1 MAMSPSPQLS
11 PTMGASHRIERHQ
24 SNSPPLQP
32 QQLSK
37 RDKKRTVLAERLQE
51 ITMSFSANRDQ
62 HYRAQLQSI
71 QVDSNLIAE
80 ADVHSKHP
88 LPDSAEEIDE
98 LVRNNVQ
105 KTMMKSVST
114 DPPLRTGRIY
124 SDFAKEVNDAMEGR
138 DTAMVTL
145 KRDYDVKMNEINSYH
160 SYKKMVSKNEYKS
173 LSETLRDRLINS
185 VMSKKAR
192 LSKDKDA
199 IEIGEGST
207 HALLLHPSQFG
218 IANPASPGGIL
229 GKRATRHRRDAEEL
243 PNFPESHKRKRKG
256 HDSDESPAPSRQ
268 RIDNGASTPS
278 WAAEKQQLMAH
289 QVESSLYSVDKLFNE
304 KELTMAYNAAAL
316 AAHSYM
322 LRHPPFSD
330 DPDNQTNGKSDS
342 SSDHEKAPTAGDAEA
357 EDAESPPTGGAM
369 MERQFSHATRS
380 TRGAAVASGYGIDMF
395 TNDDLNY
402 PANLL
407 SLTRQIPKLPQMI
420 NQQNARQFASNPSK
434 DAVVSLQGL
443 SAEDANADIEVMRRA
458 RILNDEKGYGS
469 NLDVEQGAKSLLE
482 EAAYPRKYQH
492 WVKSD
497 NKEKISAPAMPTSSL
512 REDYGGQPM
521 LKQISQGATS
531 SIGGTPM
538 SRQATDDSI
547 TKSGKRT
554 VRRG

>member
-11 PTMGASHRIERHQ
+11 PTMGASHRNEPHP
-24 SNSPPLQP
+24 SNSPPLQQ

-37 RDKKRTVLAERLQE
+37 RDKKRTVLSDRLQD

-71 QVDSNLIAE
+71 QVDSNLIGE
-80 ADVHSKHP
+80 ADVHSRQP

-98 LVRNNVQ
+98 LVRINVQ
-105 KTMMKSVST
+105 KTMRT
-114 DPPLRTGRIY
+114 NILADPPLRAGRIY
-124 SDFAKEVNDAMEGR
+124 SDFAKEVNDAMEER
-138 DTAMVTL
+138 DSAMTVL

-160 SYKKMVSKNEYKS
+160 VYKKLVSKNEYKS
-173 LSETLRDRLINS
+173 LSDTLRDRLINS

-229 GKRATRHRRDAEEL
+229 GKRATRHRRDAEEVS
-243 PNFPESHKRKRKG
+243 NFPENHKRKRKA

-268 RIDNGASTPS
+268 RIDNGGSTPS
-278 WAAEKQQLMAH
+278 WSLEKQQLMAH
-289 QVESSLYSVDKLFNE
+289 QIESSIYSVDKLFNE
-304 KELTMAYNAAAL
+304 KELAMAYNTAAL

-330 DPDNQTNGKSDS
+330 DAENHTNGKSDS
-342 SSDHEKAPTAGDAEA
+342 SSEHDKAPAVGDADA
-357 EDAESPPTGGAM
+357 EDADSPPTGGAM

-395 TNDDLNY
+395 NDNDMNY
-402 PANLL
+402 PPNLL
-407 SLTRQIPKLPQMI
+407 SLTRQIPRLPQMI
-420 NQQNARQFASNPSK
+420 VQQNARQFASNPSK
-434 DAVVSLQGL
+434 DAIATLQGL

-458 RILNDEKGYGS
+458 RTHNDEKGYGN
-469 NLDVEQGAKSLLE
+469 NLEIEQGARSLLE
-482 EAAYPRKYQH
+482 EAAFPKKYQH

-497 NKEKISAPAMPTSSL
+497 NKDKILGHAVPTSSL

-521 LKQISQGATS
+521 MKQISQGGAS

-538 SRQATDDSI
+538 SRQATDDSV
-547 TKSGKRT
+547 TKSGKRG

>member
-1 MAMSPSPQLS
+1 
-11 PTMGASHRIERHQ
+11 
-24 SNSPPLQP
+24 
-32 QQLSK
+32 
-37 RDKKRTVLAERLQE
+37 
-51 ITMSFSANRDQ
+51 
-62 HYRAQLQSI
+62 
-71 QVDSNLIAE
+71 
-80 ADVHSKHP
+80 
-88 LPDSAEEIDE
+88 
-98 LVRNNVQ
+98 
-105 KTMMKSVST
+105 
-114 DPPLRTGRIY
+114 
-124 SDFAKEVNDAMEGR
+124 
-138 DTAMVTL
+138 
-145 KRDYDVKMNEINSYH
+145 MNEINSYH

-173 LSETLRDRLINS
+173 LSDTLRDRLINS

-199 IEIGEGST
+199 IEIGEGNT
-207 HALLLHPSQFG
+207 HALLLHPSQFA

-243 PNFPESHKRKRKG
+243 PNFPENHKRKRKA

-304 KELTMAYNAAAL
+304 KELTMAYNTAAL

-342 SSDHEKAPTAGDAEA
+342 SSDHEKAPAAGEGEA
-357 EDAESPPTGGAM
+357 EDADSPPTGGAM

-402 PANLL
+402 PSNLL

-420 NQQNARQFASNPSK
+420 NQHNARQFASNPSK

-458 RILNDEKGYGS
+458 RTLNDEKGYGS

-497 NKEKISAPAMPTSSL
+497 NKEKVAGPILPTSSL

-521 LKQISQGATS
+521 LKQISQGAS
-531 SIGGTPM
+531 SMGGTPM
-538 SRQATDDSI
+538 SRQATDDSV
-547 TKSGKRT
+547 TKTGKR
-554 VRRG
+554 RGR

>member
-1 MAMSPSPQLS
+1 MAMSPSPQVS

-37 RDKKRTVLAERLQE
+37 RDKKRTVLADRLQE

-80 ADVHSKHP
+80 ADVHARKP

-98 LVRNNVQ
+98 MVRNNVQ

-114 DPPLRTGRIY
+114 DPPLRSGRIY
-124 SDFAKEVNDAMEGR
+124 SDFAKEVNDAMEER
-138 DTAMVTL
+138 DAAMVIL
-145 KRDYDVKMNEINSYH
+145 KRDYEVKMNEINSYH
-160 SYKKMVSKNEYKS
+160 AYKKLVSKNEYKS
-173 LSETLRDRLINS
+173 LSDTLRDRLINS

-207 HALLLHPSQFG
+207 HALLLHPSQFA

-229 GKRATRHRRDAEEL
+229 GKRATRHRRDAEEI
-243 PNFPESHKRKRKG
+243 PNFPESHKRKRKT

-268 RIDNGASTPS
+268 RIDNGATTPS
-278 WAAEKQQLMAH
+278 WVYEKQQLMAH

-304 KELTMAYNAAAL
+304 KELTMAYNTAAL

-330 DPDNQTNGKSDS
+330 DPDSQTNGKSDS
-342 SSDHEKAPTAGDAEA
+342 SSDHEKPPTAGEADAE
-357 EDAESPPTGGAM
+357 DTDSPPTGGAM

-395 TNDDLNY
+395 NDNDMNY
-402 PANLL
+402 PPNLL

-458 RILNDEKGYGS
+458 RNHNDEKGFGS
-469 NLDVEQGAKSLLE
+469 NLDLEQGAKSLLE
-482 EAAYPRKYQH
+482 EAAYPKKYQH

-497 NKEKISAPAMPTSSL
+497 NKDKMIVPTIPTSSL

-521 LKQISQGATS
+521 MKQISQGAS
-531 SIGGTPM
+531 SMGGTPM

-547 TKSGKRT
+547 TKSGKRPA
-554 VRRG
+554 RRG

>member
-1 MAMSPSPQLS
+1 MA
-11 PTMGASHRIERHQ
+11 
-24 SNSPPLQP
+24 
-32 QQLSK
+32 
-37 RDKKRTVLAERLQE
+37 
-51 ITMSFSANRDQ
+51 
-62 HYRAQLQSI
+62 
-71 QVDSNLIAE
+71 
-80 ADVHSKHP
+80 
-88 LPDSAEEIDE
+88 
-98 LVRNNVQ
+98 
-105 KTMMKSVST
+105 
-114 DPPLRTGRIY
+114 
-124 SDFAKEVNDAMEGR
+124 
-138 DTAMVTL
+138 
-145 KRDYDVKMNEINSYH
+145 EINSYNN
-160 SYKKMVSKNEYKS
+160 YKKLVSKNEYKS
-173 LSETLRDRLINS
+173 LSDTLRDRLINS

-199 IEIGEGST
+199 IEIGEGTT
-207 HALLLHPSQFG
+207 HALLLHPSQFA

-229 GKRATRHRRDAEEL
+229 GKRATRTRRDEAQEI
-243 PNFPESHKRKRKG
+243 PSFPESNKRKRKA

-268 RIDNGASTPS
+268 RIDNGASTP
-278 WAAEKQQLMAH
+278 WVYEKQQLMAH

-304 KELTMAYNAAAL
+304 KELTMAYNTAAL

-342 SSDHEKAPTAGDAEA
+342 SSDHEKAPAAGEADA
-357 EDAESPPTGGAM
+357 EDADSPPTGGAM

-395 TNDDLNY
+395 TNEDLNY

-434 DAVVSLQGL
+434 DHVVSLQGL

-458 RILNDEKGYGS
+458 RNHNDEKGFGS
-469 NLDVEQGAKSLLE
+469 NLDIDMGAKSLLE
-482 EAAYPRKYQH
+482 EAAWPKKYSY

-497 NKEKISAPAMPTSSL
+497 NKDKMKEPVIPTSSL

-521 LKQISQGATS
+521 MKQISQGAS
-531 SIGGTPM
+531 SMGGTPM

-547 TKSGKRT
+547 TKFGKRPA
-554 VRRG
+554 RRG

>member
-88 LPDSAEEIDE
+88 LPDSAEEIDD

-124 SDFAKEVNDAMEGR
+124 SDFAKEVNDAMEER
-138 DTAMVTL
+138 DSAIVTL
-145 KRDYDVKMNEINSYH
+145 QRDYDVKMNEINSYH

-173 LSETLRDRLINS
+173 LSDTLRDRLINS

-199 IEIGEGST
+199 IEIGEGNT
-207 HALLLHPSQFG
+207 HALLLHPSQFA

-229 GKRATRHRRDAEEL
+229 GKRATRHRREAEEL
-243 PNFPESHKRKRKG
+243 PNFPENHKRKRKA

-304 KELTMAYNAAAL
+304 KELTMAYNTAAL

-342 SSDHEKAPTAGDAEA
+342 SSDHEKAPAAGEGEA
-357 EDAESPPTGGAM
+357 EDADSPPTGGAM

-402 PANLL
+402 PSNLL

-458 RILNDEKGYGS
+458 RTLNDEKGYGS

-497 NKEKISAPAMPTSSL
+497 NKEKVAGPILPTSSL

-521 LKQISQGATS
+521 LKQISQGAS
-531 SIGGTPM
+531 SMGGTPM
-538 SRQATDDSI
+538 SRQATDDSV
-547 TKSGKRT
+547 TKSGKR
-554 VRRG
+554 RGR

>member
-1 MAMSPSPQLS
+1 
-11 PTMGASHRIERHQ
+11 MGASHRIERHQ

-37 RDKKRTVLAERLQE
+37 RDKKRTVLADRLQE

-80 ADVHSKHP
+80 ADVHARQP

-98 LVRNNVQ
+98 LVLKNVQ

-124 SDFAKEVNDAMEGR
+124 SDFAKEVNDAMEDR
-138 DTAMVTL
+138 DAAMVIL

-160 SYKKMVSKNEYKS
+160 AYKKLVSKNEYKS
-173 LSETLRDRLINS
+173 LSDTLRDRLINS

-207 HALLLHPSQFG
+207 HALLLHPSQFA

-229 GKRATRHRRDAEEL
+229 GKRATRHRRDAEEIT
-243 PNFPESHKRKRKG
+243 NFPESHKRKRKA
-256 HDSDESPAPSRQ
+256 HDSDESPAPNRQ

-278 WAAEKQQLMAH
+278 WVYEKQQLMAH

-330 DPDNQTNGKSDS
+330 DPDSQTNGKSDS
-342 SSDHEKAPTAGDAEA
+342 SSDHEKAPTAGEA
-357 EDAESPPTGGAM
+357 DGEDADSPPTGGAM

-395 TNDDLNY
+395 NDNDMNY
-402 PANLL
+402 PPNLL

-458 RILNDEKGYGS
+458 RNHNDEKGYGS
-469 NLDVEQGAKSLLE
+469 NLDLEQGARSLLE
-482 EAAYPRKYQH
+482 EAAYPKKYQH

-497 NKEKISAPAMPTSSL
+497 NKDKITVPALPTSSL

-521 LKQISQGATS
+521 MKQISQGAS
-531 SIGGTPM
+531 SMGGTPM

-547 TKSGKRT
+547 TKSGKRPA
-554 VRRG
+554 RRG

>member
-11 PTMGASHRIERHQ
+11 PTMGPSHRNERDQ
-24 SNSPPLQP
+24 SNTPPLQP

-37 RDKKRTVLAERLQE
+37 RDKKRTVLADRLQD
-51 ITMSFSANRDQ
+51 ITMAFSANRDQ

-71 QVDSNLIAE
+71 QVDSNLIGE
-80 ADVHSKHP
+80 ADVHSRQP
-88 LPDSAEEIDE
+88 LPDSAEEVE
-98 LVRNNVQ
+98 KLVNINIQ
-105 KTMMKSVST
+105 KTMMKNILPE
-114 DPPLRTGRIY
+114 PPLKAGKIY
-124 SDFAKEVNDAMEGR
+124 ADFAKEVNDAMEER
-138 DTAMVTL
+138 DSAMVVL

-160 SYKKMVSKNEYKS
+160 AYKKLLSKNEYKS
-173 LSETLRDRLINS
+173 LSDTLRDRLINS

-218 IANPASPGGIL
+218 ITNPASPGGIL
-229 GKRATRHRRDAEEL
+229 GKRATRHRRDVEEVS
-243 PNFPESHKRKRKG
+243 NVTENHKGKRKA
-256 HDSDESPAPSRQ
+256 HDSDDSPAPRRQ
-268 RIDNGASTPS
+268 RLDNGASTPS
-278 WAAEKQQLMAH
+278 WSAEKQQLMAH

-304 KELTMAYNAAAL
+304 KELTMAYNTAAL

-330 DPDNQTNGKSDS
+330 DPHNQTNGKSDS
-342 SSDHEKAPTAGDAEA
+342 SSDHDKVPTSGEADA
-357 EDAESPPTGGAM
+357 EDADSPSTGAAM

-380 TRGAAVASGYGIDMF
+380 TRGAAVVSGYGIDMF
-395 TNDDLNY
+395 NDNDMNY
-402 PANLL
+402 PPNLL
-407 SLTRQIPKLPQMI
+407 SLTRQIPRLPQMI
-420 NQQNARQFASNPSK
+420 FQQNSRQFASNPSK
-434 DAVVSLQGL
+434 DAIATLQGL

-458 RILNDEKGYGS
+458 RTHNDEKGYGS
-469 NLDVEQGAKSLLE
+469 NLDLEQGARSLLE
-482 EAAYPRKYQH
+482 EAAFPKKYQH

-497 NKEKISAPAMPTSSL
+497 NKDKLTGHAIATSSL

-521 LKQISQGATS
+521 MKQISQGAS
-531 SIGGTPM
+531 SMGGTPM

-547 TKSGKRT
+547 TRSGKRA

>member
-1 MAMSPSPQLS
+1 
-11 PTMGASHRIERHQ
+11 
-24 SNSPPLQP
+24 
-32 QQLSK
+32 
-37 RDKKRTVLAERLQE
+37 
-51 ITMSFSANRDQ
+51 
-62 HYRAQLQSI
+62 
-71 QVDSNLIAE
+71 
-80 ADVHSKHP
+80 
-88 LPDSAEEIDE
+88 
-98 LVRNNVQ
+98 
-105 KTMMKSVST
+105 
-114 DPPLRTGRIY
+114 
-124 SDFAKEVNDAMEGR
+124 
-138 DTAMVTL
+138 
-145 KRDYDVKMNEINSYH
+145 MNEINSYH
-160 SYKKMVSKNEYKS
+160 AYKKLVSKNEYKS
-173 LSETLRDRLINS
+173 LSDTLRDRLINS

-207 HALLLHPSQFG
+207 HALLLHPSQFA

-229 GKRATRHRRDAEEL
+229 GKRATRHRRDAEEIT
-243 PNFPESHKRKRKG
+243 NFPESHKRKRKA

-278 WAAEKQQLMAH
+278 WVYEKQQLMAH

-304 KELTMAYNAAAL
+304 KELTMAYNTAAL

-342 SSDHEKAPTAGDAEA
+342 SSDQEKAPTAGEADAE
-357 EDAESPPTGGAM
+357 DTDSPPTGGAM

-395 TNDDLNY
+395 NDNDMNY
-402 PANLL
+402 PPNLL

-458 RILNDEKGYGS
+458 RNHNDEKGYGS
-469 NLDVEQGAKSLLE
+469 NLDLEQGARSLLE
-482 EAAYPRKYQH
+482 EAAYPKKYQH

-497 NKEKISAPAMPTSSL
+497 NKDKMTVPTFPTSSL

-521 LKQISQGATS
+521 MKQISQGAS
-531 SIGGTPM
+531 SMGGTPM

-547 TKSGKRT
+547 TKSGKRSA
-554 VRRG
+554 RRG

>member
-1 MAMSPSPQLS
+1 
-11 PTMGASHRIERHQ
+11 MGASHRIERHQ

-37 RDKKRTVLAERLQE
+37 RDKKRTVLADRLQE

-80 ADVHSKHP
+80 ADVHARQP

-98 LVRNNVQ
+98 LVRKNVQ

-124 SDFAKEVNDAMEGR
+124 SDFAKEVNDAMEDR
-138 DTAMVTL
+138 DAAMVIL

-160 SYKKMVSKNEYKS
+160 AYKKLVSKNEYKS
-173 LSETLRDRLINS
+173 LSDTLRDRLINS

-207 HALLLHPSQFG
+207 HALLLHPSQFA

-229 GKRATRHRRDAEEL
+229 GKRATRHRRDAEEIT
-243 PNFPESHKRKRKG
+243 NFPESHKRKRKA

-278 WAAEKQQLMAH
+278 WVYEKQQLMAH

-304 KELTMAYNAAAL
+304 KELTMAYNTAAL

-342 SSDHEKAPTAGDAEA
+342 SSDQEKAPTAGEADAE
-357 EDAESPPTGGAM
+357 DTDSPPTGGAM

-395 TNDDLNY
+395 NDNDMNY
-402 PANLL
+402 PPNLL

-458 RILNDEKGYGS
+458 RNHNDEKGYGS
-469 NLDVEQGAKSLLE
+469 NLDLEQGARSLLE
-482 EAAYPRKYQH
+482 EAAYPKKYQH

-497 NKEKISAPAMPTSSL
+497 NKDKMTVPTFPTSSL

-521 LKQISQGATS
+521 MKQISQGAS
-531 SIGGTPM
+531 SMGGTPM

-547 TKSGKRT
+547 TKSGKRSA
-554 VRRG
+554 RRG

>member
-1 MAMSPSPQLS
+1 MSPSPQLS

-88 LPDSAEEIDE
+88 LPDSAEEIDD

-124 SDFAKEVNDAMEGR
+124 SDFAKEVNDAMEER
-138 DTAMVTL
+138 DSAIVTL
-145 KRDYDVKMNEINSYH
+145 QRDYDVKMNEINSYH

-173 LSETLRDRLINS
+173 LSDTLRDRLINS

-199 IEIGEGST
+199 IEIGEGNT
-207 HALLLHPSQFG
+207 HALLLHPSQFA

-229 GKRATRHRRDAEEL
+229 GKRATRHRREAEEL
-243 PNFPESHKRKRKG
+243 PNFPENHKRKRKA

-304 KELTMAYNAAAL
+304 KELTMAYNTAAL

-342 SSDHEKAPTAGDAEA
+342 SSDHEKAPAAGEGEA
-357 EDAESPPTGGAM
+357 EDADSPPTGGAM

-402 PANLL
+402 PSNLL

-458 RILNDEKGYGS
+458 RTLNDEKGYGS

-497 NKEKISAPAMPTSSL
+497 NKEKVAGPILPTSSL

-521 LKQISQGATS
+521 LKQISQGAS
-531 SIGGTPM
+531 SMGGTPM
-538 SRQATDDSI
+538 SRQATDDSV
-547 TKSGKRT
+547 TKSGKR
-554 VRRG
+554 RGR